1 MPPSSHSDG
10 FKLSGVNKN
19 KSVHEKWPQCQ
30 LYTKAIV
37 KTNSSQ
43 TAKLNQVW
51 LPYNNSDLLFL
62 LFSNFLTNTSQV
74 ILFSTHLLVAKLNPP
89 FQNSLDK
96 VKGNT
101 FMSQKTWPIR
111 SLIELKNV
119 FAAAGGRVVALTGG
133 AGQVVE
139 ANHLACHQLDT
150 PVKSN

>member
-1 MPPSSHSDG
+1 MRTKSEPSLATIQHFRFTFLALQQFSYQHKPSY
-10 FKLSGVNKN
+10 F
-19 KSVHEKWPQCQ
+19 
-30 LYTKAIV
+30 IF
-37 KTNSSQ
+37 NSF
-43 TAKLNQVW
+43 ACWK
-51 LPYNNSDLLFL
+51 
-62 LFSNFLTNTSQV
+62 
-74 ILFSTHLLVAKLNPP
+74 IKPP